1 MLIFSKRVYF
11 LSVLCCRSI
20 STFQT
25 LCCLY
30 HHAMLQDFET
40 CIILP
45 SPLKKLQHK
54 TVKMVRVRFY
64 INKLFKTMCDASLTQ
79 AAFYLK

>member
-1 MLIFSKRVYF
+1 
-11 LSVLCCRSI
+11 
-20 STFQT
+20 
-25 LCCLY
+25 
-30 HHAMLQDFET
+30 MLQDFET